1 MKTKIN
7 SLIILAFGLILFSC
21 KKENNSPV
29 DSRIKDIDGNVYDTV
44 VIGTQVWMVQNLKTT
59 HYNDGSA
66 IPTGLSDIDWS
77 STTDG
82 AYAIYDN
89 NAVNDTIYGKLYN
102 WYAVNTGKLAP
113 AGWHVPSD
121 SELITLTTY
130 LGGLYI
136 AGGALKATTL
146 WSSPN
151 TGATN
156 SSGFTALPA
165 GTRFNNGSFTTMGED
180 CAFWSSTEFDSNDAY
195 FHSLSFAQ
203 PSISRFTYGSKI
215 SGFSIRC
222 VRD

>member
-29 DSRIKDIDGNVYDTV
+29 DSRIKDIDGNVYDTI

-165 GTRFNNGSFTTMGED
+165 GLRRPDYGYNLIGTRSF
-180 CAFWSSTEFDSNDAY
+180 FWSSTEVNPNYSWCFALTEFNAY
-195 FHSLSFAQ
+195 FSYS
-203 PSISRFTYGSKI
+203 GNKKI
-215 SGFSIRC
+215 VGFSVRC